1 MGRFH
6 VAVFGMRSENS
17 TYSPFT
23 TAFADF
29 RPMTEEAELREHY
42 LPVTTAGAGQRLDL
56 AETQPPLER
65 GFDDV
70 DFSYIFN
77 GRVRCPLFCPDGIP
91 RMKLSPNPSPRSPP
105 SRTSLLAP

>member
-23 TAFADF
+23 TTFADF
-29 RPMTEEAELREHY
+29 RPMMEEAELREHY
-42 LPVTTAGAGQRLDL
+42 LPVITASAGQRLDL

-70 DFSYIFN
+70 AAALK
-77 GRVRCPLFCPDGIP
+77 RRCETG
-91 RMKLSPNPSPRSPP
+91 
-105 SRTSLLAP
+105 SRPTTPEPAS